1 MILVVGGTSES
12 VRVAKVFVDA
22 GHPVLVSQATEIDMD
37 LPVSPLLRVRRGR
50 LDRNGFQQLLY
61 DNSIRAVVDASHP
74 FAMQLRRDVLQAA
87 MERGLP
93 RLRLERSAPSL
104 PAGVV
109 LAEDHSDAAGK
120 AFALGGVVLL
130 TTGSRSLSGYVR
142 LATDLGAEVWAR
154 LAPSEES
161 RQAVTDSGMSPARVE
176 WAKGPFSVKQ
186 TMDLLR
192 RSRARVLVAKDS
204 GDAGGISER
213 LEAASSCGCASVVVK
228 RPDLEPGSVC
238 DPIEA
243 LGWLEALD
251 FRAR

>member
-1 MILVVGGTSES
+1 MILVVGGTTES

-50 LDRNGFQQLLY
+50 LDQKGFQKLFD

-74 FAMQLRRDVLQAA
+74 FAMQLRRDVLQAT
-87 MERGLP
+87 MEQGVP
-93 RLRLERSAPSL
+93 RLRLERPAPRL

-109 LAEDHSDAAGK
+109 LAEDHCDAAGK

-142 LATDLGAEVWAR
+142 HATDLGAEVWAR

-161 RQAVTDSGMSPARVE
+161 RQVVTDSGMSPARVE
-176 WAKGPFSVKQ
+176 WAKGPFSVHQ

-213 LEAASSCGCASVVVK
+213 LEAASNCGCAAVVVK
-228 RPDLEPGSVC
+228 RPDPEPGSVC
-238 DPIEA
+238 DPMEV
-243 LGWLEALD
+243 LGWLEALA